1 MGPLMLDVS
10 GFELDA
16 EEREILQHP
25 TVGGV
30 IFFARNY
37 HDRAQLFALTQSIR
51 QAAKRPLLI
60 AVDQEGGRV
69 QRFRDGFTLLPPAKA
84 FAASENGLHL
94 AREGGWLMAAELLA
108 MDIDLSLA
116 PVLDIGFDCKAIGD
130 RAFSDQPAEIARY
143 AGAFIQGMKAA
154 GMAATGKHFPGHGG
168 VIADSHLETPID
180 ERSDVVGHDMS
191 VFKTLIDENLLDAM
205 MPAHVIYPE
214 FDSKPASGSE
224 YWLKDML
231 RNQLQFKGVIFSDD
245 LNMKGADVLGSYGK
259 RAQASLQAGCDMV
272 MLCNNRAGAI
282 EALEALPQTQVPLLE
297 TLLKKPFAR
306 YQEMINTA
314 EWKNRAQTIRK
325 LQEAWS
331 EKSHTM

>member
-10 GFELDA
+10 GYELDA

-25 TVGGV
+25 TVGGI

-37 HDRAQLFALTQSIR
+37 HDKEQLFALTQSIR
-51 QAAKRPLLI
+51 QAAKRPILI

-84 FAASENGLHL
+84 FAQTHNGLQL
-94 AREGGWLMAAELLA
+94 AKDGGWLMAAELLS

-130 RAFSDQPAEIARY
+130 RAFSEQPQTIAQY
-143 AGAFIQGMKAA
+143 AGEFIQGMKSA

-168 VIADSHLETPID
+168 VIADSHHETPVD
-180 ERSDVVGHDMS
+180 ERQTIMSHDMT
-191 VFKTLIDENLLDAM
+191 VFQSLIERNLLDAM

-214 FDSKPASGSE
+214 FDNQPASGSE
-224 YWLKDML
+224 FWLKDVL
-231 RNQLQFKGVIFSDD
+231 RQELNFKGVVFSDD
-245 LNMKGADVLGSYGK
+245 LNMKGADVLGSYSD
-259 RAQASLQAGCDMV
+259 RAKASLQAGCDMV

-282 EALEALPQTQVPLLE
+282 QALEALPQTQVPALNA
-297 TLLKKPFAR
+297 LLKSPASPD
-306 YQEMINTA
+306 QSLTQTA
-314 EWKNRAQTIRK
+314 AWKACSTAIRQLRDEWQ
-325 LQEAWS
+325 
-331 EKSHTM
+331 EKSQA